1 MEVRRCR
8 YRVVY
13 RLVNMVYAM
22 VVAPAAANVFFAL
35 QLLDPITRLLI
46 AASRGVEVTPDK
58 LTKRY
63 SEVCFLTSHVS
74 QLSSLAHMPIWLHGL
89 QWKIAIWLKV
99 NA

>member
-1 MEVRRCR
+1 
-8 YRVVY
+8 
-13 RLVNMVYAM
+13 MVYAM

-63 SEVCFLTSHVS
+63 SEVWHTARKEYPHGMMCLEV
-74 QLSSLAHMPIWLHGL
+74 LILAEVPAGGARALHRA
-89 QWKIAIWLKV
+89 K
-99 NA
+99 